1 MDRRNFLRTGSLA
14 MLGSLAVPSLA
25 MPASVRGAL
34 GGADNQS
41 AVASAMAH
49 FGVTEADLK
58 KVMAAALEKG
68 GDYADLYFEH
78 TKFLTDGKSG
88 DVRLAGSTL
97 VGYACV
103 STRSFGRS
111 R

>member
-14 MLGSLAVPSLA
+14 MLGSLAIPSLA

-58 KVMAAALEKG
+58 KVMAVALEKV
-68 GDYADLYFEH
+68 AIMPTSIL
-78 TKFLTDGKSG
+78 
-88 DVRLAGSTL
+88 
-97 VGYACV
+97 
-103 STRSFGRS
+103 STRLIIVWC
-111 R
+111 

>member
-41 AVASAMAH
+41 AVASAMVH

-68 GDYADLYFEH
+68 AIMPTFILNTH
-78 TKFLTDGKSG
+78 
-88 DVRLAGSTL
+88 STT
-97 VGYACV
+97 VW
-103 STRSFGRS
+103 F
-111 R
+111 

>member
-41 AVASAMAH
+41 AVASAMVH
-49 FGVTEADLK
+49 FGEADLK

-68 GDYADLYFEH
+68 GDYATFILNTH
-78 TKFLTDGKSG
+78 
-88 DVRLAGSTL
+88 ST
-97 VGYACV
+97 
-103 STRSFGRS
+103 TMWF
-111 R
+111 

>member
-41 AVASAMAH
+41 AVASAMVH
-49 FGVTEADLK
+49 FGVTEADLPNIR
-58 KVMAAALEKG
+58 LE
-68 GDYADLYFEH
+68 
-78 TKFLTDGKSG
+78 
-88 DVRLAGSTL
+88 
-97 VGYACV
+97 
-103 STRSFGRS
+103 FGRFIKTRHTAADS
-111 R
+111 LAAENRPDPESGWFFF

>member
-1 MDRRNFLRTGSLA
+1 

-41 AVASAMAH
+41 AVASAMVH

-68 GDYADLYFEH
+68 QH
-78 TKFLTDGKSG
+78 TLPQYTDGDLASCEQLVAGLREEQAVG
-88 DVRLAGSTL
+88 DGAFHRLPSVVSNESRAAAAAGRHS
-97 VGYACV
+97 
-103 STRSFGRS
+103 S
-111 R
+111 

>member
-41 AVASAMAH
+41 AVASAMVH
-49 FGVTEADLK
+49 FGVTEAAIES
-58 KVMAAALEKG
+58 MAGMSLG
-68 GDYADLYFEH
+68 VFTPCL
-78 TKFLTDGKSG
+78 
-88 DVRLAGSTL
+88 
-97 VGYACV
+97 
-103 STRSFGRS
+103 
-111 R
+111 

>member
-68 GDYADLYFEH
+68 GDYAEG
-78 TKFLTDGKSG
+78 TEK
-88 DVRLAGSTL
+88 VP
-97 VGYACV
+97 V
-103 STRSFGRS
+103 
-111 R
+111 